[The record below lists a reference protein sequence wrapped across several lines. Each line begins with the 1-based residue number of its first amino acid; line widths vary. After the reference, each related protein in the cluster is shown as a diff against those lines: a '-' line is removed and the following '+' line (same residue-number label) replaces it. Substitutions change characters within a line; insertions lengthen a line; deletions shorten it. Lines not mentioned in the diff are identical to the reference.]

1 MGTTLYLTIFIVTS
15 IASALSVSCVGST
28 CAPSLSS
35 STTGTDS
42 VMVLSTLLRSM
53 VIWTWSTVLTTD
65 SGPSMVM
72 ESKSKLVLSS
82 I

>member
-1 MGTTLYLTIFIVTS
+1 MAARKKDVYKRQ
-15 IASALSVSCVGST
+15 
-28 CAPSLSS
+28 
-35 STTGTDS
+35 